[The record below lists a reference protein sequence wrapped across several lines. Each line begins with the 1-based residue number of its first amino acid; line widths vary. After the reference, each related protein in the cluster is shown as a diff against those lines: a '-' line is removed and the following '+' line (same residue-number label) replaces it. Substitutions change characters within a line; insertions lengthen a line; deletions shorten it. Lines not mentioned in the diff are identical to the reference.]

1 MEEYSYNIYAKK
13 TCLYKDLPE
22 VEFKSTWNMLRGMVG
37 LMRTDYEDADLTF
50 EKILIDK
57 G

>member
-1 MEEYSYNIYAKK
+1 MAEYSYNIYAKK